1 MAQAATSTGT
11 EPRIVHLN
19 RNGSTFEVDLDN
31 KRLRVNRRPVHLSE
45 REGRLLMFLV
55 EFQGK
60 VQSKKRIVQEM
71 HNCGFGD
78 FNEDR
83 LRSLVNVLRGTL
95 NASRAGAAALVE
107 TRPNG
112 YLVDV

>member
-1 MAQAATSTGT
+1 MAKAIANTGV
-11 EPRIVHLN
+11 EPRTVHLN

-31 KRLRVNRRPVHLSE
+31 KRLRVNNRPVRLSE
-45 REGRLLMFLV
+45 REGCLLMFLV
-55 EFQGK
+55 EFCGV
-60 VQSKKRIVQEM
+60 VQSKEWLVQEM
-71 HNCGFGD
+71 HDCGFRD

-95 NASRAGAAALVE
+95 NASRAGAAALIE